1 TYMTAEKAKS
11 FGFCDVI
18 TDSIQSSVVSESVIT
33 NEIDEQ
39 PIVVSIENEGDKRI
53 QNAEKSANFMASLL
67 QSIKL

>member
-1 TYMTAEKAKS
+1 MTAEKAKS